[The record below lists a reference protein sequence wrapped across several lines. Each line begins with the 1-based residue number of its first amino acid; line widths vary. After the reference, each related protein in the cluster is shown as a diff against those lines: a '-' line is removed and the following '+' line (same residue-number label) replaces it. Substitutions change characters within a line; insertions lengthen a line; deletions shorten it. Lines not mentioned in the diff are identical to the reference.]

1 MIWKQL
7 FDTNQISPTVAR
19 ILQRLRLSPK
29 KLTIL
34 SRIMIDY
41 IIVTCP
47 QPGAPSNPKFVAVV
61 THLNDLIW
69 KYFFCPL
76 DRLLL
81 CIVSYMYMYSVSFL
95 YILYSVSFRCTRI
108 LLAFVVHVFYYLY
121 ANLNL
126 VLKLHVQT
134 FFMYMCA
141 K

>member
-7 FDTNQISPTVAR
+7 FETNQISPTVAR

-81 CIVSYMYMYSVSFL
+81 CIVSYKYMYV
-95 YILYSVSFRCTRI
+95 YSVSFRCTCSI
-108 LLAFVVHVFYYLY
+108 
-121 ANLNL
+121 NSTN
-126 VLKLHVQT
+126 
-134 FFMYMCA
+134 
-141 K
+141 